1 MTLSELEQNHR
12 DAEARLRSAEAELEQ
27 ANANCEEALGALA
40 FAKARLIKRMRELVA
55 LTAEQA
61 VR

>member
-1 MTLSELEQNHR
+1 MTLSELETAYH
-12 DAEARLRSAEAELEQ
+12 DAERRLYSAKAVLEQ
-27 ANANCEEALGALA
+27 ANANCEEALSALA
-40 FAKARLIKRMRELVA
+40 GAKARLIARMRELVA